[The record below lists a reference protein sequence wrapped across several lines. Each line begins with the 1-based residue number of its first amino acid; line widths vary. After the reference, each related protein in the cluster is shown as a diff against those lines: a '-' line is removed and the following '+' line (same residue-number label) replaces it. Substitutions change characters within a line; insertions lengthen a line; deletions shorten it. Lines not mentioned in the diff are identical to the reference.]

1 MIVVAGASAG
11 IGLEIARC
19 LSTNGEMVC
28 GIARRPLS
36 EIPGGAELFTRYI
49 QMDLTSQSV
58 NERLDVELA
67 DFSTEI
73 SGWVN
78 NIGKSGWR
86 KIEEIDLNFIEDLM
100 KTNLYP
106 YVLMSKSAI
115 KMSGLRSIVNV
126 SSIAGRRGT
135 KNNIIYSASKF
146 GITALTQSLAKE
158 LGERGIRVNSVSP
171 VLIETPGLIEAL
183 EDSNSPKGNSSIQE
197 FFETFAKNQSA
208 LGRLPT
214 AGEVAETVL
223 WLLSNRS
230 SAITGQNINVDCG
243 VFPQ

>member
-115 KMSGLRSIVNV
+115 KMSAREPLPIFLCESIFLREWTICLQVQT
-126 SSIAGRRGT
+126 IRM
-135 KNNIIYSASKF
+135 
-146 GITALTQSLAKE
+146 SLAK
-158 LGERGIRVNSVSP
+158 L
-171 VLIETPGLIEAL
+171 
-183 EDSNSPKGNSSIQE
+183 
-197 FFETFAKNQSA
+197 
-208 LGRLPT
+208 
-214 AGEVAETVL
+214 
-223 WLLSNRS
+223 
-230 SAITGQNINVDCG
+230 
-243 VFPQ
+243 